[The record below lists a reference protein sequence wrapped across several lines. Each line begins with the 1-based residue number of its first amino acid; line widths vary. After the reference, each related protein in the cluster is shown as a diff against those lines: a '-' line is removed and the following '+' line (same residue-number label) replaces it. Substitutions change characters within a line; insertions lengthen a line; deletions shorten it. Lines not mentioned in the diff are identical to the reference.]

1 MEHFERPDGDAVLPI
16 GGRTVKKITSI
27 SLGSSVRDHRAEIT
41 LEGETYQ
48 LERIGTNGDMEVAR
62 RKFEEL
68 DGKVDVLSMGG
79 TDLFFYLGN
88 RRYPVRDAHR
98 MVRNVKKTPVAD
110 GSKLKVVLE
119 YGTINKLIAQGI
131 LKPEM
136 KVLMISAVDR
146 FGMAQ
151 ALAESGCSVTYGDF
165 MYSLGMNI
173 PLRRLSTVRFM
184 AMLLLPIIGLLPFS
198 FFYPTGKKQEENKPK
213 FSQYFH
219 WADVVAG
226 DYNYIARYMP
236 KEMTGKTLITNTVT
250 AKDIE
255 ALKAL
260 GVRTLIT
267 TTPEIGG
274 RSFGTN
280 VIEGIL
286 VCKTGKRAEDLGE
299 EETRQLLTRFG
310 FEPRIVQLA

>member
-1 MEHFERPDGDAVLPI
+1 M
-16 GGRTVKKITSI
+16 KKITSI

-68 DGKVDVLSMGG
+68 DGQVDVLSMGG

-119 YGTINKLIAQGI
+119 YGTIKKLIAQGI
-131 LKPEM
+131 LKPGM

-213 FSQYFH
+213 YSQYFH

-236 KEMTGKTLITNTVT
+236 KEMAGKTLITNTVT

-255 ALKAL
+255 VLKAL
-260 GVRTLIT
+260 SVGTLIT

-286 VCKTGKRAEDLGE
+286 VCKTGKQAEDLGE
-299 EETRQLLTRFG
+299 EETRQLLARFG
-310 FEPRIVQLA
+310 FEPRIVHLA